1 MKCSKIIDKKPK
13 ILNLKILNLNICLSK
28 WIQISS
34 QYLAN
39 NAFVSVQN
47 KIFTPLSQ
55 ISSQESGTY
64 QRNSI
69 YSFNFFFESFKHN
82 FIVFIFP
89 YLIYNTVQMSQV
101 DSVCTE
107 KTCLSHMDM
116 PSAYIEQLDTHEVS
130 SFTSCYVKLKFCFWL
145 RLKLQVKTLGLKI
158 SSPIMFS
165 LHFLDLHFHCYYAIQ
180 TYIHFIAN
188 NFDSTDDNW

>member
-13 ILNLKILNLNICLSK
+13 ILNLNICLSM

-64 QRNSI
+64 QRNSF
-69 YSFNFFFESFKHN
+69 YFLVSFLKGLNIILLLLFF
-82 FIVFIFP
+82 
-89 YLIYNTVQMSQV
+89 
-101 DSVCTE
+101 
-107 KTCLSHMDM
+107 
-116 PSAYIEQLDTHEVS
+116 
-130 SFTSCYVKLKFCFWL
+130 
-145 RLKLQVKTLGLKI
+145 
-158 SSPIMFS
+158 PI
-165 LHFLDLHFHCYYAIQ
+165 
-180 TYIHFIAN
+180 
-188 NFDSTDDNW
+188 